1 MNDETFTIPKW
12 AWAALV
18 VVMLLVI
25 GFLASPHDQA
35 GHPILLLPDAKEV
48 EDYRHSVSGWHERLR
63 TLDAEMN
70 TILSGKFG
78 GDLLARSRKAQH
90 VLETTIQ
97 LAQEID
103 QHSTPAAAIPT
114 KEMALKTVSAY
125 LDTARAILN
134 WVSAPKTENLRAAQ
148 QRLKQARQALA
159 ELEKS
164 EWIQHP

>member
-1 MNDETFTIPKW
+1 MNDEAFTIPKW
-12 AWAALV
+12 AWAALAV
-18 VVMLLVI
+18 VILLVT
-25 GFLASPHDQA
+25 GFIASPHDQA

-48 EDYRHSVSGWHERLR
+48 EDYRHSVSSWHERMR

-70 TILSGKFG
+70 TLLSGKFG
-78 GDLLARSRKAQH
+78 GDLLARSRKAQLA
-90 VLETTIQ
+90 LETTIQ

-103 QHSTPAAAIPT
+103 QRSIPTAAIPA
-114 KEMALKTVSAY
+114 KEMALKAASAY
-125 LDTARAILN
+125 LDSARAILQ

-148 QRLKQARQALA
+148 QSLKHARQALA